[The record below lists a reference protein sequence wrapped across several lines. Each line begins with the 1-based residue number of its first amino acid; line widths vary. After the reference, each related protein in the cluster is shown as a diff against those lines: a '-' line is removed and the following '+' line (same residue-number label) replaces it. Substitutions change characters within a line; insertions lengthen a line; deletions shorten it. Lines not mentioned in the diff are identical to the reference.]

1 MPKSTPA
8 ATEPRSRTVETR
20 RRAVEAATHVFAHYG
35 YRQASMELIAAQ
47 AGMSRQNLYNHF
59 PNKEAMFRAGVE
71 ALQAL
76 ALNAAN
82 QAAAA
87 CVDRGGD
94 AVDELVAALA
104 ARMAAF
110 AEIMR
115 ATPHLAEL
123 TDEQSR
129 LCGDLVAAGVTAF
142 RATMLERMK
151 LHRAAGAL
159 PLPRRVS
166 TSEFVDDAM
175 VLALGLKYS
184 VAQPDARV
192 IAKALDRLLR
202 RLLAG
207 AAA

>member
-1 MPKSTPA
+1 MSKPPSNA
-8 ATEPRSRTVETR
+8 IEPRNRTADTR
-20 RRAVEAATHVFAHYG
+20 RRAIEAATQVFARYG

-76 ALNAAN
+76 ALDAAN
-82 QAAAA
+82 KAAASS
-87 CVDRGGD
+87 VDRGGD

-142 RATMLERMK
+142 RQTMLERMK

-159 PLPRRVS
+159 PLPRRIS
-166 TSEFVDDAM
+166 TAEFVDDAM

-184 VAQPDARV
+184 AAQPDAPV

-207 AAA
+207 ASA